1 MDAGDM
7 TRLNISR
14 PPRLPTAPQEYETR
28 FHDQH
33 SDVLRLY
40 FNQIDNALAALLG
53 PNGGQFIGCPN
64 GLFFNTADQALA
76 AINTAYPVVFNQTY
90 LNNAVSLTSSS
101 QITVSVGG
109 IYNIQ
114 YSGQVLTT
122 SGSAKTLYL
131 WIRRNGT
138 DIGYSTRAYTLDVNN
153 SLSDVSWAFNI
164 DLDAGE
170 YIELIVAKDALGVQL
185 EARTA
190 TAPHPG
196 IPSSVVSVNFVAP
209 LPTPRPTPP

>member
-1 MDAGDM
+1 
-7 TRLNISR
+7 
-14 PPRLPTAPQEYETR
+14 
-28 FHDQH
+28 
-33 SDVLRLY
+33 
-40 FNQIDNALAALLG
+40 
-53 PNGGQFIGCPN
+53 
-64 GLFFNTADQALA
+64 
-76 AINTAYPVVFNQTY
+76 
-90 LNNAVSLTSSS
+90 
-101 QITVSVGG
+101 VGG
-109 IYNIQ
+109 VYNIQ

-122 SGSAKTLYL
+122 SSSAKTLYL

>member
-1 MDAGDM
+1 MAQ
-7 TRLNISR
+7 LNLNT
-14 PPRLPTAPQEYETR
+14 PPRLPSAPPQYETR